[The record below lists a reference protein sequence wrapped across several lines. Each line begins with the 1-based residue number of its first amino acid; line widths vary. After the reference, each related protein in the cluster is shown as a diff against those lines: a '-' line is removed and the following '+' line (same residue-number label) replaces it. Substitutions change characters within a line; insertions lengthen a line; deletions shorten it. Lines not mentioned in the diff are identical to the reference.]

1 VKTAARREI
10 QKVLRA
16 AGLRATQPRV
26 AVLRELMAARSPLS
40 HGDVADTLSGDGFDR
55 ATVYRNLMDLTE
67 AGLAR
72 RSDIGDHVWR
82 FELMTPESDHQ
93 EETHPHFICGECG
106 AVSCL
111 PEDAVSVKPG
121 RGTPRALKSR
131 AVSVQVRG
139 VCDSCD

>member
-1 VKTAARREI
+1 MILRE
-10 QKVLRA
+10 

-26 AVLRELMAARSPLS
+26 AVLRELASAKSPLS
-40 HGDVADTLSGDGFDR
+40 HADVADALSGEGFDR

-72 RSDIGDHVWR
+72 RTDIGDHVWR
-82 FELMTPESDHQ
+82 FELTSPSDDH
-93 EETHPHFICGECG
+93 EDEAHPHFICGECG

-111 PEDAVSVKPG
+111 PEDAVSVKGG

-139 VCDSCD
+139 VCDACE

>member
-1 VKTAARREI
+1 MPARQEI
-10 QKVLRA
+10 QAILRG

-26 AVLRELMAARSPLS
+26 AVLRELVGARSPLS
-40 HGDVADTLSGDGFDR
+40 HAEVAEALSADGFDR

-72 RSDIGDHVWR
+72 RADIGDHVWR
-82 FELMTPESDHQ
+82 FELMRPSEAHED
-93 EETHPHFICGECG
+93 EAHPHFICGECG

-121 RGTPRALKSR
+121 RGTPRALKNR